1 MTVVLSPDDV
11 GEVLSSY
18 VPLRFTRASA
28 EKVGPEGYKHG
39 WIYVGTRGGR
49 VTSPHGKLLPSV
61 TAEQRQDLSQKV
73 KEYKKQLTPAHQ
85 NAIEKWTA
93 SRGMVRRMQQGTAAA
108 DTLQHFDEALQGAPK
123 VNGLVYR
130 AVKPGSAGAD
140 VAESLKPGDH
150 VTIGE
155 PVSTSIDPRQAA
167 GYGSYLYEIDSPA
180 AAYISGIGSRYAYE
194 KEAVLAPG
202 QFHVASIDDST
213 VGLGS
218 ITAPVRVIHLDDV
231 TQGERSWLPTTG
243 SPLTVSKAA
252 GGGPSW
258 PGWQHDLQ
266 LVKTYAARLSQALKL
281 SVADAQQVLQQWLN
295 GNLPVTKAQAVLMLG
310 QRVGARL
317 AAVLQDLWR
326 EAWFIGDRSAAAM
339 VMQTAVDWGA
349 WQPGDPEA
357 AALVGASADGFQ
369 ALLDTYGVSEI
380 KALSDT
386 GMDRFLA
393 QLGDTLLTGDS
404 AGALAR
410 KIEPLI
416 NPPSRAQTIAV
427 TEVARAVSAATL
439 HRYIQDGVTRKDW
452 LVAPGERVCKSC
464 LDNEAAGAILTS
476 ALFPSGVPAP
486 PAHPRCRCAATP
498 AEVHGVDLTNPDSV
512 MSDAVTL
519 AAEAELVKVGPK
531 GYIHGWIY
539 VGIPLSDN
547 TEVPVSHPEFGAGR
561 ITRVHVNRD
570 GSQAAIVNFDS
581 GDTHTFGYREPT
593 DDDIQNN
600 RYGQLVPDKSEGKP
614 TGETAED
621 TGKPTG
627 ETGET
632 AEHALR
638 RLNKVIASL
647 PPSQK
652 PEISPKPLD
661 VAKDGPGWPPSRD
674 AYIIDD
680 YTSPDSTINKDLR
693 ASLSVHDIRAD
704 EDDEVLDIDAMMS
717 KHKTTSPA
725 VLYRGF
731 TTSPQTLSQLTPGQ
745 VFGDHAFVSTASDP
759 EWAKEFALLRA
770 FGESPDKDTLPMVTA
785 HGGKPVIMKI
795 DAPAGSHMIIGE
807 SDISEYV
814 LPRDSHFK
822 VDSVSAD
829 GSLINVSLL
838 GAESVS

>member
-85 NAIEKWTA
+85 SAIEKWTA

-452 LVAPGERVCKSC
+452 LVAPDERVCKSC

-539 VGIPLSDN
+539 VGG
-547 TEVPVSHPEFGAGR
+547 VSSGSGVNHPTLGAGTVTGFSADQVTAR
-561 ITRVHVNRD
+561 F
-570 GSQAAIVNFDS
+570 GSE
-581 GDTHTFGYREPT
+581 THTFDRESIADQVQRALSGRKT
-593 DDDIQNN
+593 
-600 RYGQLVPDKSEGKP
+600 PDGSLISRTSTGDTSTGSTNPGSE
-614 TGETAED
+614 
-621 TGKPTG
+621 

-693 ASLSVHDIRAD
+693 ASPSVHDIRAD